1 MRLHYVGDAKMSELT
16 KQQVISWL
24 NTCSQVYADNRDMLT
39 ELDAAIGDADH
50 GLNMDRGFADVITKL
65 PAVEEKDIGTILKT
79 TGMSLLSKVGGAS
92 GPLYGTFFIRAA
104 TKSMGKESLTLD
116 ELIEMLQLGVD
127 GVVGR
132 GKAEPGDKT
141 MCDVWW
147 DVIAA
152 GKDAQAQGNDVA
164 QALAAMAQAAD
175 HGVEKTI
182 PMQAK
187 KGRASYLGER
197 SIGHPDPGATSTKLM
212 VQTLSQAVNE
222 A

>member
-1 MRLHYVGDAKMSELT
+1 MSEIT
-16 KQQVISWL
+16 KAQIVTWL
-24 NTCSQVYADNRDMLT
+24 NNCGAVYSDNRDMLT

-50 GLNMDRGFADVITKL
+50 GLNMDRGFGDVVCKL
-65 PAVEEKDIGTILKT
+65 PAVEDKDIGTIFKT

-104 TKSMGKESLTLD
+104 AKSAKKETLTLTD
-116 ELIEMLQLGVD
+116 LTDMLQAGVD

-147 DVIAA
+147 EGIAEAKAAAERSDNVQDALKAMAAAAAA
-152 GKDAQAQGNDVA
+152 GA
-164 QALAAMAQAAD
+164 
-175 HGVEKTI
+175 EKTI
-182 PMQAK
+182 PMVAK

-197 SIGHPDPGATSTKLM
+197 SIGHQDPGATSTMLM
-212 VQTLSQAVNE
+212 IETLNNVVNE